1 MAYDSRA
8 TLVARL
14 TSIRSALDKA
24 RTAISY
30 GTSGGNTLSRPS
42 LQALLAEEQYVL
54 KQIEQIDAGTSG
66 GIWNRVRFEEV
77 S

>member
-42 LQALLAEEQYVL
+42 LKSLLEEEQYVL
-54 KQIEQIDAGTSG
+54 KQIEQIDAGSTG
-66 GIWNRVRFEEV
+66 GIWNRAKFTEV